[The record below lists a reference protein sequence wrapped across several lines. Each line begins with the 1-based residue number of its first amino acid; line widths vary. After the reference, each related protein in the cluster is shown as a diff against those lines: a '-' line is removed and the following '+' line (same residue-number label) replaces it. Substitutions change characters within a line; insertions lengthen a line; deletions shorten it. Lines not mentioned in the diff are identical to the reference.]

1 MLKKLLVALG
11 ILFLLIVVACSGDSV
26 AGGTTDPNAIAE
38 KMSSSLEAN
47 VRTSS
52 SEETDVVEEM
62 SSSSQMRQIHDTIFA
77 SDTILSS
84 SSYYAWNFS
93 AQCMTDNVDVPG
105 PTAYKSVEGDS
116 INVYLEAVPL
126 NAPCNLEEDA
136 HLFEEFYSGIRVPLE
151 LESDTL
157 QMIILQMRMDETCT
171 CAARVSFTINKPN
184 SDFNYFILNQW
195 SPIPIQER

>member
-1 MLKKLLVALG
+1 MLKKFLVAMG
-11 ILFLLIVVACSGDSV
+11 ILFLLVMAACSGDSV
-26 AGGTTDPNAIAE
+26 AGGTTDPNAIAQ

-62 SSSSQMRQIHDTIFA
+62 SSSSQMKRDNDTSFT

-93 AQCMTDNVDVPG
+93 AQCMTD
-105 PTAYKSVEGDS
+105 YVEGDS
-116 INVYLEAVPL
+116 INVYLEAVQL

-171 CAARVSFTINKPN
+171 CAARVSFTMNKPN